1 MNSQKSSARKK
12 RINSLSTAHTI
23 TPSSYNLEPSPHG
36 TLESTPCP
44 PTNSR
49 SSANTSMTI
58 SGKDSSAPLSLRP
71 LHQSSSSRKWMENY
85 ASASTIEASTR
96 SQSRTATPC
105 RSSMNYSTAS
115 ATPGT
120 SRNVTCATGTIDY
133 VWPPAKNGKQPSAL
147 AMASTN
153 TWSCLLVSAMPPVP
167 SNTTLTTSSTTTWMT
182 SWQAISTT
190 SSSSLRHSRN
200 TRYTYARSYSALKNT
215 SCIRNPANVNSPR
228 HESRS

>member
-49 SSANTSMTI
+49 SSANTSTTI
-58 SGKDSSAPLSLRP
+58 SGKDSSAPLSLRL
-71 LHQSSSSRKWMENY
+71 LHQSSSSRKRMENY
-85 ASASTIEASTR
+85 ASASTIETSTR

-105 RSSMNYSTAS
+105 RSSMNYSTTF
-115 ATPGT
+115 ATPST
-120 SRNVTCATGTIDY
+120 SQNATCVMSTIDY
-133 VWPPAKNGKQPSAL
+133 VWPSAKNGKQPSAP

-153 TWSCLLVSAMPPVP
+153 TQSCLLVSATPLVP
-167 SNTTLTTSSTTTWMT
+167 FNTTLTTSSTTTWMT
-182 SWQAISTT
+182 SWQAISMTF
-190 SSSSLRHSRN
+190 SFSLRHSKN
-200 TRYTYARSYSALKNT
+200 IRYTYTRFYNALKNT
-215 SCIRNPANVNSPR
+215 SCI
-228 HESRS
+228 